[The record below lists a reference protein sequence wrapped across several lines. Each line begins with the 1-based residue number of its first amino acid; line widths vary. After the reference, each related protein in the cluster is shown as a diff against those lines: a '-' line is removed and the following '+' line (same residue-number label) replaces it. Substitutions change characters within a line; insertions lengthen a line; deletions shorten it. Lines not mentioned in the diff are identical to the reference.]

1 MADQLPPPLQGRAL
15 HTQQVS
21 FLRLNI
27 SHKDK
32 HLTEKIGILP
42 RGALITSIKAFV
54 KTAFSEAKL
63 KIGSTYGGNEFSEKD
78 IKAQNTQDFTP
89 TDQKVF
95 APEDKEMTLY
105 ATRDKTTDAGEC
117 VVVVQFV
124 TNH

>member
-1 MADQLPPPLQGRAL
+1 MADQLPPPLQGRNL

-27 SHKDK
+27 SHKEK
-32 HLTEKIGILP
+32 HLTEKIGVLP
-42 RGALITSIKAFV
+42 RGALISSIKAFV

-63 KIGSTYGGNEFSEKD
+63 KIGSTYGGNEFGEKD
-78 IKAQNTQDFTP
+78 IKAQTTQDFTP

-95 APEDKEMTLY
+95 APEDKEMILY

-124 TNH
+124 ANH

>member
-1 MADQLPPPLQGRAL
+1 MADQLPPPLQGRNL

-42 RGALITSIKAFV
+42 RGAVITSIKAFV
-54 KTAFSEAKL
+54 KTAFPEAKL
-63 KIGSTYGGNEFSEKD
+63 KIGSTYGGNEYSEKE
-78 IKAQNTQDFTP
+78 IKTQSVQDFTP
-89 TDQKVF
+89 TDQKAFVGD
-95 APEDKEMTLY
+95 DKETTLY
-105 ATRDKTTDAGEC
+105 ATRDKTTAAGEC

>member
-1 MADQLPPPLQGRAL
+1 MADQLPSPLQGRNL

-27 SHKDK
+27 SHKEK

-42 RGALITSIKAFV
+42 RGALITSIKTFV
-54 KTAFSEAKL
+54 KTAFSETKL
-63 KIGSTYGGNEFSEKD
+63 KIGSTYGGNEFGEKD
-78 IKAQNTQDFTP
+78 IKAQGTQDFTP

-95 APEDKEMTLY
+95 TPEDKEMTFY

-117 VVVVQFV
+117 IVVVQFV

>member
-1 MADQLPPPLQGRAL
+1 MANQLPPPLQGRSL

-27 SHKDK
+27 THKDK

-42 RGALITSIKAFV
+42 RGALITSMKAFV
-54 KTAFSEAKL
+54 KTAFTEAKL
-63 KIGSTYGGNEFSEKD
+63 KIGSTYGGNDFSEKD
-78 IKAQNTQDFTP
+78 IKAQGMQDFTP

-95 APEDKEMTLY
+95 IANDKEVTLY

-117 VVVVQFV
+117 VVIVQFV

>member
-1 MADQLPPPLQGRAL
+1 MADQLPSPLQGRNL

-27 SHKDK
+27 SHKEK

-63 KIGSTYGGNEFSEKD
+63 KIGSSYGGNEFGEKD

-95 APEDKEMTLY
+95 TPEDKEMTLY

>member
-1 MADQLPPPLQGRAL
+1 MADHLPKPLQGRNL

-27 SHKDK
+27 THKDQ
-32 HLTEKIGILP
+32 HLTEKIGTLP
-42 RGALITSIKAFV
+42 RGALIISIKAHV

-63 KIGSTYGGNEFSEKD
+63 KIGSTYGGNEFSEKE
-78 IKAQNTQDFTP
+78 IKAQGTQEFTA
-89 TDQKVF
+89 TNQKVF
-95 APEDKEMTLY
+95 IADDKEVTLY

-124 TNH
+124 TDH

>member
-1 MADQLPPPLQGRAL
+1 MADYLPAPLQGRNL

-42 RGALITSIKAFV
+42 RGAVITSIKAFV
-54 KTAFSEAKL
+54 KTAFPEAKL
-63 KIGSTYGGNEFSEKD
+63 KIGSTYGGSEHGEKE
-78 IKAQNTQDFTP
+78 IKTQSTQDFTP
-89 TDQKVF
+89 TDQKAF
-95 APEDKEMTLY
+95 IADDKETTLY
-105 ATRDKTTDAGEC
+105 ATRDKTTAAGEC

>member
-1 MADQLPPPLQGRAL
+1 MANQLPPPLQGRNL

-27 SHKDK
+27 LHKDK

-42 RGALITSIKAFV
+42 RGALITSIKTFV

-63 KIGSTYGGNEFSEKD
+63 KIGSTYGGNEFGEKD
-78 IKAQNTQDFTP
+78 IKAQGTQDFTP
-89 TDQKVF
+89 TDQKSFV
-95 APEDKEMTLY
+95 ADDKEMTLY

>member
-1 MADQLPPPLQGRAL
+1 MADQLPPPLQGRTL

-42 RGALITSIKAFV
+42 RGALITSMKAFV

-63 KIGSTYGGNEFSEKD
+63 KIGSTYGGNEFGEKD
-78 IKAQNTQDFTP
+78 IKTQGTQDFTP
-89 TDQKVF
+89 TDQKFFV
-95 APEDKEMTLY
+95 AADKEVTLY
-105 ATRDKTTDAGEC
+105 ATRDKTTAAGEC

-124 TNH
+124 TNR

>member
-1 MADQLPPPLQGRAL
+1 MAEGLPQPLQGRNL
-15 HTQQVS
+15 VTQQVS

-32 HLTEKIGILP
+32 HLTRKIGTLP
-42 RGALITSIKAFV
+42 RGAMILSIKAFV

-78 IKAQNTQDFTP
+78 IKAQGTQDFTS
-89 TDQKVF
+89 TNQKEFV
-95 APEDKEMTLY
+95 PEDQELTLY
-105 ATRDKTTDAGEC
+105 ATRDKTTAAGEC

-124 TNH
+124 TNR

>member
-1 MADQLPPPLQGRAL
+1 MADHLPPPLQGRNL

-27 SHKDK
+27 SHKEK
-32 HLTEKIGILP
+32 RLTEKVGILP

-63 KIGSTYGGNEFSEKD
+63 KIGSTYGGSEYSEKD
-78 IKAQNTQDFTP
+78 IKAQGTQDFTP

>member
-1 MADQLPPPLQGRAL
+1 MADQLPPPLQGRNL

-27 SHKDK
+27 SHKEK
-32 HLTEKIGILP
+32 HLTEKIGVLP
-42 RGALITSIKAFV
+42 RGALIISIKAFV

-63 KIGSTYGGNEFSEKD
+63 KIGSSYGGNEFGEKD

-105 ATRDKTTDAGEC
+105 ATRDKSTDAGAC

-124 TNH
+124 ANH

>member
-1 MADQLPPPLQGRAL
+1 MADHLPPPLQGRNL

-42 RGALITSIKAFV
+42 RGAVITSIKAFV

-63 KIGSTYGGNEFSEKD
+63 KIGSTYGGNEYSEKE
-78 IKAQNTQDFTP
+78 IKTQSVQDFTP

-95 APEDKEMTLY
+95 IADDKEVTLY
-105 ATRDKTTDAGEC
+105 ATRDKTTAAGEC